1 MSMPIAANRSMFG
14 VFDVAGSAMGAES
27 VRLNTVAS
35 NLSNASVSAGS
46 AEEAYRSRHPVFATI
61 FNQQSPAA
69 GGVRVLDITESQAPP
84 VMRYAPDNP
93 VANEDGYVFMP
104 NVNVVEEMV
113 NMMSASRSYQNN
125 VEVLNTSKDMLLRTL
140 QIGQ

>member
-1 MSMPIAANRSMFG
+1 MPMPLNNSMFG
-14 VFDVAGSAMGAES
+14 IFDIAGSAMGAEA
-27 VRLNTVAS
+27 VRLNVTAS
-35 NLSNASVSAGS
+35 NLSNAEVMAGS
-46 AEEAYRSRHPVFATI
+46 AEDAYRTRHPMFATI
-61 FNQQSPAA
+61 MQQHSPAA
-69 GGVRVLDITESQAPP
+69 GGVRVTDIMQSRAPAI
-84 VMRYAPDNP
+84 MRYAPDNP
-93 VANEDGYVFMP
+93 LANDEGYVFMP